1 MIGPI
6 AFTLVA
12 LGVTSFFWGMV
23 LSVLSYANRVPAMQK
38 FSIRISRKSNIDYG
52 LSASLIALGFLM
64 MMTSFIP

>member
-6 AFTLVA
+6 ASTLVA

-38 FSIRISRKSNIDYG
+38 FSIRISRKSIIDYG